1 MKDAHHHREIAMYN
15 VRIRKEEALADV
27 STDGRGIAAR
37 AQRGTVRQFGS
48 LVEAQEL
55 AKMLKSMRRLG

>member
-1 MKDAHHHREIAMYN
+1 MYN

-27 STDGRGIAAR
+27 STGGRGIAAR
-37 AQRGTVRQFGS
+37 AQRVTVRQFGS